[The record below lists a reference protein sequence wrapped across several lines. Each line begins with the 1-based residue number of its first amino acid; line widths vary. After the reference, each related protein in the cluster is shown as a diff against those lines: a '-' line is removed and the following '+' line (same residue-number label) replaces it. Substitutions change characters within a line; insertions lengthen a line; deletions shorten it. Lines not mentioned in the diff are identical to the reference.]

1 MPKFQEI
8 SLKKLWAKEKKHN
21 RIAPNTILLKDI
33 IKNPLNLTEVD
44 FFVAILGVGRRKGY
58 RLGSCLETRFAV
70 EFR

>member
-44 FFVAILGVGRRKGY
+44 FFIAILGVGQLKE
-58 RLGSCLETRFAV
+58 CQLENY
-70 EFR
+70 